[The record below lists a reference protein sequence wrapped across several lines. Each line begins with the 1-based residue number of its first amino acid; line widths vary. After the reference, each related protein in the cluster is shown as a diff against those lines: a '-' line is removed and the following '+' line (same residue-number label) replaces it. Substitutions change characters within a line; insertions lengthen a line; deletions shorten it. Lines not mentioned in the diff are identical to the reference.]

1 MITKKKTS
9 LWARLKVLIAVSITL
24 LAVNAYASP
33 QSSDNVEKKP
43 YLLYI
48 DNKESGTIDS
58 VEVLRNGYGE
68 IRLADIANIMVS
80 SANMAKKMYKD
91 TFDETKARGAIS
103 INTKKVKEEAGREV
117 TFEDLVFYAPDTP
130 AKFPGDIYAWLRE
143 NIKYPKEAQK
153 QRIEGRVTV
162 QFIIENDGSIVD
174 VKVLRSPDELL
185 SAEALRV
192 VKSMPKWEP
201 AQGEGNVRV
210 RMRYVLPISFRLP
223 PEKPAKN

>member
-1 MITKKKTS
+1 MITKKETS
-9 LWARLKVLIAVSITL
+9 LWARLKVLFVVSLTL
-24 LAVNAYASP
+24 LAVSAFASP
-33 QSSDNVEKKP
+33 QFADNAEKKP

-80 SANMAKKMYKD
+80 SANMAKKMFKD

-103 INTKKVKEEAGREV
+103 IHTKKVKEETGREV
-117 TFEDLVFYAPDTP
+117 AFEDLVFYAPDTP
-130 AKFPGDIYAWLRE
+130 AKFPGDIYAWLGQ

-174 VKVLRSPDELL
+174 VKVLRSPNELL

-223 PEKPAKN
+223 AEKPAKN

>member
-1 MITKKKTS
+1 MMIKKKTS
-9 LWARLKVLIAVSITL
+9 LWARLKVLVVVSITL

-80 SANMAKKMYKD
+80 SVNMAKKMYKD

-103 INTKKVKEEAGREV
+103 IHTKKVKEETGREV
-117 TFEDLVFYAPDTP
+117 AFEDLVFYAPDRP
-130 AKFPGDIYAWLRE
+130 AKFPGDIYAWLGQ

-223 PEKPAKN
+223 PEKQAKN

>member
-1 MITKKKTS
+1 MITKKETS
-9 LWARLKVLIAVSITL
+9 LWARLKVLFVVSITL

-103 INTKKVKEEAGREV
+103 IHTKKVKEEKNSLYTG
-117 TFEDLVFYAPDTP
+117 
-130 AKFPGDIYAWLRE
+130 K
-143 NIKYPKEAQK
+143 
-153 QRIEGRVTV
+153 
-162 QFIIENDGSIVD
+162 
-174 VKVLRSPDELL
+174 
-185 SAEALRV
+185 
-192 VKSMPKWEP
+192 
-201 AQGEGNVRV
+201 
-210 RMRYVLPISFRLP
+210 IS
-223 PEKPAKN
+223 N

>member
-1 MITKKKTS
+1 MTTKKKAN
-9 LWARLKVLIAVSITL
+9 LWARLKVLFVVPLTL
-24 LAVNAYASP
+24 LAVNAFASP
-33 QSSDNVEKKP
+33 QVTDNAEKKP

-48 DNKESGTIDS
+48 DEKESGTIDS

-68 IRLADIANIMVS
+68 IRLTDISNIMVI

-91 TFDETKARGAIS
+91 TFDETKAKGAIS
-103 INTKKVKEEAGREV
+103 IHTKKVKEETGREV
-117 TFEDLVFYAPDTP
+117 AFENLVFYAPDTP

-174 VKVLRSPDELL
+174 VKVLRSPNELL

-201 AQGEGNVRV
+201 AQAEGNVRI

-223 PEKPAKN
+223 PEKQKTN